1 MKNLP
6 SKKKALI
13 LGAYLKFTN
22 LVLTLNP
29 MPSTF
34 NKFKLFKQSIMVF
47 VIMIFTVT
55 FISIPNADALSDSKQ
70 IVLDAWTLVN
80 EGYYDPELF
89 DEIQWKKIRQKTL
102 QKQIDTTEDAYSAIE
117 EMLKPLEDPYTRV
130 LRPKDYEL
138 LKASN
143 LGSEINGVGLQLGKD
158 DENGKIKVISTL
170 AGSPAEDAGI
180 VSGNYIEFVNGIPT
194 SNLGL
199 ANTASKLRGEKGT
212 KVLVEISLEDGETKE
227 IDLERRSVD
236 LRPVRTKRL
245 RDESHTIGY
254 LRITQFSESV
264 PSKIEEALQELKEKE
279 VEGIILDLRNNSG
292 GLVSSG
298 IAVADS
304 FLRENLIVETKN
316 RDGIKDSIVSQK
328 NTFFDGPMV
337 TLVNKGTASASEI
350 LAGALQ
356 DNGRSALMGKNTYG
370 KGLIQSLKSLTEDS
384 GIAITVASYLTPNG
398 NNIQGRGIIPD
409 KLLDLPEAKDFGSSE
424 DKWVKNAEIYLNSIV
439 DKEGY
444 TSEKLNTGDQNN
456 LEKDIISNEV

>member
-1 MKNLP
+1 M
-6 SKKKALI
+6 I
-13 LGAYLKFTN
+13 IFFT
-22 LVLTLNP
+22 T
-29 MPSTF
+29 TF
-34 NKFKLFKQSIMVF
+34 F
-47 VIMIFTVT
+47 
-55 FISIPNADALSDSKQ
+55 SIPSAYALSDSKQ

-80 EGYYDPELF
+80 EGYYDPEIF
-89 DEIQWKKIRQKTL
+89 DEIQWKRIRQKTL
-102 QKQIDTTEDAYSAIE
+102 QKSIDTTEDAYSAIE

-138 LKASN
+138 LKSSN
-143 LGSEINGVGLQLGKD
+143 LGSEINGVGLQLGV
-158 DENGKIKVISTL
+158 DEINGKIKVISTL

-180 VSGNYIEFVNGIPT
+180 ASGFFIETVNGQ
-194 SNLGL
+194 SALELGL
-199 ANTASKLRGEKGT
+199 ANTASKLRGEKGS
-212 KVLVEISLEDGETKE
+212 KVLVQISTEDGEIKE

-245 RDESHTIGY
+245 RDESHTLGY

-264 PSKIEEALQELKEKE
+264 PKKIEEALQELKEKE

-304 FLRENLIVETKN
+304 FLNEKLIVETKN
-316 RDGIKDSIVSQK
+316 RDGIKDSIISEK

-337 TLVNKGTASASEI
+337 TIVNKGTASASEI

-356 DNGRSALMGKNTYG
+356 DNQRSALIGKQTYG
-370 KGLIQSLKSLTEDS
+370 KGLIQSLKSLSEDS

-409 KLLDLPEAKDFGSSE
+409 KILDFSEAKDFGSLD
-424 DKWVKNAEIYLNSIV
+424 DKWVKDSEIYLNSLL
-439 DKEGY
+439 DKID
-444 TSEKLNTGDQNN
+444 EKSTKDLVEINDNLNDYSKND
-456 LEKDIISNEV
+456 E

>member
-1 MKNLP
+1 MIIFFTTTSFNIP
-6 SKKKALI
+6 S
-13 LGAYLKFTN
+13 AY
-22 LVLTLNP
+22 
-29 MPSTF
+29 
-34 NKFKLFKQSIMVF
+34 
-47 VIMIFTVT
+47 
-55 FISIPNADALSDSKQ
+55 ALSDSKQ

-80 EGYYDPELF
+80 EGYYDPEIF

-102 QKQIDTTEDAYSAIE
+102 QKSIDTTEDAYSAIE

-138 LKASN
+138 LKSSN
-143 LGSEINGVGLQLGKD
+143 LGSEINGVGLQLGV
-158 DENGKIKVISTL
+158 DEINGKIKVISTL

-180 VSGNYIEFVNGIPT
+180 ASGFFIETVDGQ
-194 SNLGL
+194 SALELGL
-199 ANTASKLRGEKGT
+199 ANTASKLRGEKGS
-212 KVLVEISLEDGETKE
+212 KVLVQISTEDGEIRE

-245 RDESHTIGY
+245 RDESHTLGY

-264 PSKIEEALQELKEKE
+264 PKKIEEALQELKEKE

-304 FLRENLIVETKN
+304 FLNEKLVVETKN
-316 RDGIKDSIVSQK
+316 RDGIKDSIISEK
-328 NTFFDGPMV
+328 NTFFFFFMV
-337 TLVNKGTASASEI
+337 TIVNKGTASASEI

-356 DNGRSALMGKNTYG
+356 DNKRSALIGKQTYG
-370 KGLIQSLKSLTEDS
+370 KGLIQSLKSLSEDS

-409 KLLDLPEAKDFGSSE
+409 KILDFSEAKDFGSLD
-424 DKWVKNAEIYLNSIV
+424 DKWVKDSEIYLNSLL
-439 DKEGY
+439 DKIDENS
-444 TSEKLNTGDQNN
+444 TKDFVEINN
-456 LEKDIISNEV
+456 ELRDYPKNDE

>member
-1 MKNLP
+1 M
-6 SKKKALI
+6 I
-13 LGAYLKFTN
+13 IFFT
-22 LVLTLNP
+22 T
-29 MPSTF
+29 TF
-34 NKFKLFKQSIMVF
+34 F
-47 VIMIFTVT
+47 
-55 FISIPNADALSDSKQ
+55 SIPSAYALSDSKQ

-80 EGYYDPELF
+80 EGYYDPEIF

-102 QKQIDTTEDAYSAIE
+102 QKSIDTTEDAYSAIE

-138 LKASN
+138 LKSSN
-143 LGSEINGVGLQLGKD
+143 LGSEINGVGLQLGV
-158 DENGKIKVISTL
+158 DEINGKIKVISTL

-180 VSGNYIEFVNGIPT
+180 ASGFFIETVDGQ
-194 SNLGL
+194 SALELGL
-199 ANTASKLRGEKGT
+199 ANTASKLRGEKGS
-212 KVLVEISLEDGETKE
+212 KVLVQISTEDGEIKE

-245 RDESHTIGY
+245 RDESHTLGY

-264 PSKIEEALQELKEKE
+264 PKKIEEALQELKEKE

-304 FLRENLIVETKN
+304 FLNEKLVVETKN
-316 RDGIKDSIVSQK
+316 RDGIKDSIISEK

-337 TLVNKGTASASEI
+337 TIVNKGTASASEI

-356 DNGRSALMGKNTYG
+356 DNKRSALIGKQTYG
-370 KGLIQSLKSLTEDS
+370 KGLIQSLKSLSEDS

-409 KLLDLPEAKDFGSSE
+409 KILDFAEAKDFGSLD
-424 DKWVKNAEIYLNSIV
+424 DKWVKDSEIYLNSLL
-439 DKEGY
+439 DKID
-444 TSEKLNTGDQNN
+444 EKSTKDLVEINN
-456 LEKDIISNEV
+456 ELKDYSKNDE

>member
-1 MKNLP
+1 M
-6 SKKKALI
+6 I
-13 LGAYLKFTN
+13 IFFT
-22 LVLTLNP
+22 T
-29 MPSTF
+29 TF
-34 NKFKLFKQSIMVF
+34 F
-47 VIMIFTVT
+47 
-55 FISIPNADALSDSKQ
+55 SIPSAYALSDSKQ

-80 EGYYDPELF
+80 EGYYDPEIF

-102 QKQIDTTEDAYSAIE
+102 QKSIDTTEDAYSAIE

-138 LKASN
+138 LKSSN
-143 LGSEINGVGLQLGKD
+143 LGSEINGVGLQLGV
-158 DENGKIKVISTL
+158 DEINGKIKVISTL

-180 VSGNYIEFVNGIPT
+180 ASGFFIETVDGQ
-194 SNLGL
+194 SALELGL
-199 ANTASKLRGEKGT
+199 ANTASKLRGEKGS
-212 KVLVEISLEDGETKE
+212 KVLVQISTEDGEIKE

-245 RDESHTIGY
+245 RDESHTLGY

-264 PSKIEEALQELKEKE
+264 PKKIEEALQELKEKE

-304 FLRENLIVETKN
+304 FLNEKLVVETKN
-316 RDGIKDSIVSQK
+316 RDGIKDSIISEK

-337 TLVNKGTASASEI
+337 TIVNKGTASASEI

-356 DNGRSALMGKNTYG
+356 DNQRSALIGKQTYG
-370 KGLIQSLKSLTEDS
+370 KGLIQSLKSLSEDS

-409 KLLDLPEAKDFGSSE
+409 KILDFSEAKDFGSLD
-424 DKWVKNAEIYLNSIV
+424 DKWVKDSEIYLNSLL
-439 DKEGY
+439 DKID
-444 TSEKLNTGDQNN
+444 EKSTKDLVEINN
-456 LEKDIISNEV
+456 ELKDYSKNDE